1 MIGTPPFPTPSGG
14 GGNQFVRPV
23 EIRWTDLSILRTF
36 RREELEF
43 YDPGPLIGPI
53 GYGVCVCG
61 ALTIHRNALLDID
74 GLLKM
79 VWVNKPPWEGL
90 VRGGFH
96 LEFQW
101 FIGI

>member
-1 MIGTPPFPTPSGG
+1 MDRLVDFAHVPPGG
-14 GGNQFVRPV
+14 AG
-23 EIRWTDLSILRTF
+23 ILR
-36 RREELEF
+36 
-43 YDPGPLIGPI
+43 PGPLIGPI
-53 GYGVCVCG
+53 GYGMVCAG